1 MARWVF
7 GLMNRIPNLHIGEV
21 IGKMDNKKRWS
32 RVMYGADY
40 NPEQWP
46 IETIERDI
54 ALMAEAGINTVTL
67 NVFGWGMIQ
76 PAEDLFDFSKL
87 DDVFDKMEQNGIGVV
102 LATPTAAPPSWMFQ
116 KDPTLL
122 KLNENGQRAVHWSRQ
137 AYCPNH
143 PYYHRQIRNI
153 AKALAERYGK
163 RSNLAMWHVNNECI
177 LHCYCEHCAAA
188 FREWLR
194 DKYGSLANL
203 NESWQLRQW
212 SLVKTDWEQI
222 MPPLGGM
229 THTSVSLDYQRF
241 MSDSNLRGFLA
252 EKEEIVRITPDIPIT
267 SNFYSIDFLG
277 QIHHQW
283 ASHLDVISW
292 DSYPPHKDYGVWAAF
307 QHDYFRC
314 LKQAPFLLMEQAS
327 SNVNWKAYNPA
338 KRPGMM
344 SLQSYQALARGAE
357 AIMFFQFRQS
367 RGGVEKY
374 HSSLVS
380 HGTESDNRIYREIH
394 RLGHELKQLDKV
406 LRTNIHAKTA
416 VLFDMTLMWLVGWNK
431 TSQDVDYRSAMTA
444 FYRPLY
450 EANIPVDV
458 VHPLADLSGYDVVI
472 APMLYM
478 FEEGVPDHLRSFA
491 ERGGKLVMSY
501 NSGMVNGSDVVE
513 HGGFLRPIDDVF
525 GITIEETD
533 ALEPDMH
540 NRIEWRN
547 GIHPDHTIRSESYRT
562 NKWGEVVRLNGA
574 VALAVFTEDYYAGQ
588 PAVTRNRYG
597 LGEAYYVAAHPEEP
611 FIRELLLNI
620 CLSAGV
626 NPHLP
631 NVPEGVEITVRESEG
646 QRFMFMLNH
655 HPFPLTVETDGAE
668 GIAWRDLIR
677 RTIIDGRISL
687 EAYGTLVLEEIR

>member
-1 MARWVF
+1 M
-7 GLMNRIPNLHIGEV
+7 ES
-21 IGKMDNKKRWS
+21 KKHWC

-46 IETIERDI
+46 IETLERDI
-54 ALMAEAGINTVTL
+54 VLMKEASINTVTL

-76 PAEDLFDFSKL
+76 PAEDRFDFARL
-87 DDVFDKMEQNGIGVV
+87 DYVFDSMEQNGIGVV

-122 KLNENGQRAVHWSRQ
+122 KVNENGQRAVHWSRQ

-143 PYYHRQIRNI
+143 PLYHKEIRHI
-153 AKALAERYGK
+153 AKVLADRYGK
-163 RSNLAMWHVNNECI
+163 RSNLMMWHVNNECI

-188 FREWLR
+188 FRNWLK
-194 DKYGSLANL
+194 DKYGTLDHL
-203 NESWQLRQW
+203 NESWQLQQW
-212 SLVKTDWEQI
+212 SLIKTDWQQI
-222 MPPLGGM
+222 MPPIGGM

-241 MSDSNLRGFLA
+241 MSDSNMRGFLA

-283 ASHLDVISW
+283 APHIDVISW

-307 QHDYFRC
+307 QHDYFRS
-314 LKQAPFLLMEQAS
+314 LKQAPFLLMEQAA

-344 SLQSYQALARGAE
+344 SLQSYQAIARGAE
-357 AIMFFQFRQS
+357 AIMYFQFRQS

-380 HGTESDNRIYREIH
+380 HGTEAGNRVFREIDQ
-394 RLGHELKQLDKV
+394 LGHELEQLDKV
-406 LRTNIHAKTA
+406 LRTHNHAKVA
-416 VLFDMTLMWLVGWNK
+416 ILFDITLMWLVGWNK
-431 TSQDVDYRSAMTA
+431 TSQDIDYRSTVTA

-458 VHPLADLSGYDVVI
+458 IHPLADLTSYDVVV

-478 FEEGVPDHLRSFA
+478 FEEGVPDNLRSFA

-513 HGGFLRPIDDVF
+513 YGGFLRPIDDVF
-525 GITIEETD
+525 GIIIEETD
-533 ALEPDMH
+533 ALEPDMC
-540 NRIEWRN
+540 NRIEWRKMKHSN
-547 GIHPDHTIRSESYRT
+547 GTAKLETYRT
-562 NKWGEVVRLNGA
+562 DKWGEVVRLNGA
-574 VALAVFTEDYYAGQ
+574 EAIAVFMEDYYAGQ
-588 PAVTRNRYG
+588 PAVTRNQYG
-597 LGEAYYVAAHPEEP
+597 QGEAYYVAAHPEDQ
-611 FIRELLLNI
+611 FIRELLLDI
-620 CLSAGV
+620 CLTAGV
-626 NPHLP
+626 TSLIP
-631 NVPEGVEITVRESEG
+631 NAPEGVEITIRENED
-646 QRFMFMLNH
+646 QRFMFVLNH
-655 HPFPLTVETDGAE
+655 NAFPVFVDIEPAD
-668 GIAWRDLIR
+668 GIAWRNLIQQE
-677 RTIIDGRISL
+677 DVAGGVPL
-687 EAYGTLVLEEIR
+687 EAYGTLVLEGVMHN